1 MYNTPICRTATFI
14 QLLCANH
21 ILYQNTKLVCLFV
34 DWGLLLFVF
43 DFFFIWYCFY
53 IFRNKCRKKQH
64 TFSMCMRRSTTLSL
78 YLWKIMRIPLN
89 IFPKLSSGPSIFFS
103 LIVFFYFIFCKHF
116 TTKWDHASRSPCN
129 LYVSIGKQSI
139 DRYLLDQYALPMQY
153 NSRGAIETQMVTK
166 CVYEF
171 VSAMTEH

>member
-1 MYNTPICRTATFI
+1 M
-14 QLLCANH
+14 
-21 ILYQNTKLVCLFV
+21 FV
-34 DWGLLLFVF
+34 DWGLLLIVF
-43 DFFFIWYCFY
+43 DFFLYGIAFIFLETNAGKNNTRFLCACDV
-53 IFRNKCRKKQH
+53 RQH
-64 TFSMCMRRSTTLSL
+64 CLL

-89 IFPKLSSGPSIFFS
+89 ILPKLSSGPSIFFS